1 MPAEG
6 VVLAGGLMPTEGVVV
21 LGGGVA
27 ALVAGAAAGPGATA
41 AVDTP
46 LATPFAPL
54 RIWMFF
60 MLGSDRKPTPSRR
73 RFGSVITNA
82 LSLEISFL
90 C

>member
-6 VVLAGGLMPTEGVVV
+6 VVLAGGLTPAEGVVV
-21 LGGGVA
+21 WGGGVA
-27 ALVAGAAAGPGATA
+27 ALVTAGAGAT
-41 AVDTP
+41 VPVETP